1 MVGPPLPRPRRY
13 AERMSRRGGSGGRKP
28 AVRSA
33 KGGARSTAGGRNTA
47 KTGKGA
53 PKSASQRPAKKAE
66 KVVFDAPPVVPEEPR
81 TLRLGAVPG
90 ATPGRW
96 IDTWNTRMPNVTLE
110 LVPIPF
116 ARQRTALTEGGIDLA
131 LVRAPFDDDG
141 MHAIPLYEERP
152 VVIASADSHLL
163 AADELVPADL
173 EGETLLTTAEDVL
186 GVLALPTTP
195 SAIPPLDT
203 IENAVETVA
212 AGVGI
217 LVAPMSL
224 ARLHHRKDVEYRILR
239 DAPVSPVLLAWPK
252 GATTPDIDA
261 FVGVVR
267 GRTAN
272 SSR

>member
-1 MVGPPLPRPRRY
+1 
-13 AERMSRRGGSGGRKP
+13 MSRRGASGGRKP

-33 KGGARSTAGGRNTA
+33 KGGARSTAGGRNAGKAQNAGKAAA
-47 KTGKGA
+47 KGGGKGA
-53 PKSASQRPAKKAE
+53 PKGAAQRAAKKTE
-66 KVVFDAPPVVPEEPR
+66 KVVFDAPAARAEEPR
-81 TLRLGAVPG
+81 VLRLGAVPG

-96 IDTWNTRMPNVTLE
+96 IDTWNARMPHVTLE

-116 ARQRTALTEGGIDLA
+116 SAQRTALTAGSVDLA
-131 LVRAPFDDDG
+131 LVRDPFDRDG
-141 MHAIPLYEERP
+141 MHAIALYEELP
-152 VVIASADSHLL
+152 VVIASAESHLL
-163 AADELVPADL
+163 AADELSPADL
-173 EGETLLTTAEDVL
+173 EGETLLTTREDVL
-186 GVLALPTTP
+186 GELDLPTQAA
-195 SAIPPLDT
+195 AIGPLDT
-203 IENAVETVA
+203 VEDAVATVA

-239 DAPVSPVLLAWPK
+239 DAPVSPVLLAWPRD
-252 GATTPDIDA
+252 ATTPDVEA

>member
-1 MVGPPLPRPRRY
+1 
-13 AERMSRRGGSGGRKP
+13 MSRRGASGGRKP

-33 KGGARSTAGGRNTA
+33 KGGARSTAGGRNAGKAAA
-47 KTGKGA
+47 KGTGNGA
-53 PKSASQRPAKKAE
+53 PQRAAKKTE
-66 KVVFDAPPVVPEEPR
+66 KVVFDAPVAPAEEPR
-81 TLRLGAVPG
+81 VLRLGAVPG

-96 IDTWNTRMPNVTLE
+96 IDTWNARMPHVTLE

-116 ARQRTALTEGGIDLA
+116 TAQRTALIERSVDLA
-131 LVRAPFDDDG
+131 LVRDPFDRNG
-141 MHAIPLYEERP
+141 MHAIALYEELP
-152 VVIASADSHLL
+152 VVIASAESHLL
-163 AADELVPADL
+163 AADELSPADL
-173 EGETLLTTAEDVL
+173 EGETLLTTREDVL
-186 GVLALPTTP
+186 GELDLP
-195 SAIPPLDT
+195 AQAAEIGPLDT
-203 IENAVETVA
+203 VEDAIATVA

-239 DAPVSPVLLAWPK
+239 DAPVSPVLLAWPRD
-252 GATTPDIDA
+252 ATTSDVEA

>member
-1 MVGPPLPRPRRY
+1 
-13 AERMSRRGGSGGRKP
+13 MSRRGGSGGRKP

-33 KGGARSTAGGRNTA
+33 KGGARSTAGGARKAGKTA
-47 KTGKGA
+47 
-53 PKSASQRPAKKAE
+53 PQRPAKKAE
-66 KVVFDAPPVVPEEPR
+66 KVVFDAPAPLDEPR

-96 IDTWNTRMPNVTLE
+96 IDTWNDRMPHVALE

-116 ARQRTALTEGGIDLA
+116 AAQRAALAQGEVDLA
-131 LVRAPFDDDG
+131 LVRAPFDDAG
-141 MHAIPLYEERP
+141 MHAIPLYEELP
-152 VVIASADSHLL
+152 VVIASTASHLL
-163 AADELVPADL
+163 AVDELTPADL

-186 GVLALPTTP
+186 GELALPTTP
-195 SAIPPLDT
+195 ARVSPLETVAD
-203 IENAVETVA
+203 AVATVA

-239 DAPVSPVLLAWPK
+239 EAPVSPVLLAWPR
-252 GATTPDIDA
+252 ASTTPDIEA

>member
-1 MVGPPLPRPRRY
+1 M
-13 AERMSRRGGSGGRKP
+13 
-28 AVRSA
+28 RSA
-33 KGGARSTAGGRNTA
+33 KGGARSTAGTGRNGGKSST
-47 KTGKGA
+47 KGA
-53 PKSASQRPAKKAE
+53 PQRAAKKTE
-66 KVVFDAPPVVPEEPR
+66 KVVFDAAPPPVEEPR

-96 IDTWNTRMPNVTLE
+96 IDTWNDRMPHVALE
-110 LVPIPF
+110 LVPIAF
-116 ARQRTALTEGGIDLA
+116 AAQRAALADGLVDLA

-141 MHAIPLYEERP
+141 MHAIPLYDELP
-152 VVIASADSHLL
+152 VVIASAESHLL
-163 AADELVPADL
+163 AADELTPADL

-186 GVLALPTTP
+186 GALDLPTAP
-195 SAIPPLDT
+195 SAIPPLATVED
-203 IENAVETVA
+203 AVGTVA

-252 GATTPDIDA
+252 ASTTPDIEA

-267 GRTAN
+267 GRTAR

>member
-1 MVGPPLPRPRRY
+1 
-13 AERMSRRGGSGGRKP
+13 MSRRGGSGARKP

-33 KGGARSTAGGRNTA
+33 KGGARSTAAGRTASGGKGSAKGERAASAAKSKKSAKA
-47 KTGKGA
+47 KT
-53 PKSASQRPAKKAE
+53 AE
-66 KVVFDAPPVVPEEPR
+66 KVVFDAPAAAEEEPR

-96 IDTWNTRMPNVTLE
+96 IDTWKDRMPLVTLE

-116 ARQRTALTEGGIDLA
+116 AGQRAALLDGDVDLA
-131 LVRAPFDDDG
+131 LVRAPFERDG
-141 MHAIPLYEERP
+141 MNAIPLYEELP
-152 VVIASADSHLL
+152 VVIASTESHLL
-163 AADELVPADL
+163 AADELSPADL
-173 EGETLLTTAEDVL
+173 EDETLLSTAEDVL
-186 GVLALPTTP
+186 GPLDLPTVPARSGRLATV
-195 SAIPPLDT
+195 
-203 IENAVETVA
+203 EEAVQTVA
-212 AGVGI
+212 TGIGI

-239 DAPVSPVLLAWPK
+239 DGPVSPVLLAWPSA
-252 GATTPDIDA
+252 ATTPDIEA